1 MRTVTANGVKRME
14 VGTFV
19 WICKNGTDRRSEY
32 IIVRYGKEKRLQHV
46 MSGTASTPRPIKDRT
61 GFHYE
66 VEKKKER

>member
-1 MRTVTANGVKRME
+1 MTTVTARQVKGMDI
-14 VGTFV
+14 GASV

-61 GFHYE
+61 GFHFE
-66 VEKKKER
+66 VDKKKER